1 MTKIKIIGPKTERAS
16 LVKTLHELKLLHL
29 VDHKKTEDLDIGTPE
44 INAEDIAAL
53 LVKVRALRASLK
65 NKTHSQEK
73 EKMSLFEDIKQKIT
87 KIAQTENILL
97 EKKKQI
103 EKTVAEK
110 KELIVQLE
118 MLRTLE
124 LGTDATKEYKS
135 LATFIGTIT
144 QKENLEKEIEEYAKE
159 ALVKIAQ
166 TKEGIIIAVFVPKKD
181 EAAIA
186 KVLEAHGYK
195 AQVWKEFEQKIT
207 NPKEAAQKEEVSVH
221 LLEKD
226 LAHMQTELEKHEIQH
241 RAYII
246 AAEKWLQK
254 EAEKAEAPVRF
265 AETKYS
271 FMIEGWVSAK
281 EYETL
286 KNALEETADK
296 KVHVEILDVKKT
308 DKIPIVMDN
317 LFFVKP
323 FEFFMNLYT
332 LPSYKEMDPSFLM
345 FFSFPFFFGLML
357 GDVGYGVVT
366 FLLFAALWWKMP
378 KARNLLTAM
387 MLSAIISIFFGFVF
401 GEYFGF
407 EHVSEQTGEWIIN
420 NWHLPLH
427 QQLLDNGELVYSFPR
442 LMSRMESE
450 MTVMGSTMPSILI
463 IGAIIGFIHVNLGL
477 FLGFIN
483 EVVSHGFKHAFFAKI
498 SWYVL
503 ELGIAC
509 AALGKL
515 GLIAMP
521 WTVGLAIIILS
532 AIMLFVGEG
541 IQGLVEIPGIMTNI
555 LSYLRLGAVG
565 LSSVG
570 LAVVINENLA
580 LPFMEKG
587 GIYIVVAVLI
597 LIFGHS
603 INIALGVLGPFLHS
617 LRLHYVEFFSKF
629 YKGGGVRFV
638 AFGEEKE
645 SD

>member
-1 MTKIKIIGPKTERAS
+1 MTKIKIIGPKTERVS
-16 LVKTLHELKLLHL
+16 LVETLHSLKLLHL
-29 VDHKKTEDLDIGTPE
+29 VDHKKTEELDIGAPE
-44 INAEDIAAL
+44 IYAEEIAAL
-53 LVKVRALRASLK
+53 LVKVRALYTSLK
-65 NKTHSQEK
+65 NKTGADAK
-73 EKMSLFEDIKQKIT
+73 EKIASFEEVKQKIT
-87 KIAQTENILL
+87 GIIEVESALL
-97 EKKKQI
+97 EKKKQT
-103 EKTVAEK
+103 EKTIAEK
-110 KELIVQLE
+110 KEIIAQLE
-118 MLRTLE
+118 LLAALE
-124 LGTDATKEYKS
+124 INPDAIQPYKS
-135 LATFIGTIT
+135 IAAFIGTVA
-144 QKENLEKEIEEYAKE
+144 QKENVEKEIRSHAKE
-159 ALVKIAQ
+159 ALIKIAQ
-166 TKEGIIIAVFVPKKD
+166 TKKDKVIAAFVSKKD
-181 EAAIA
+181 ETAIA
-186 KVLEAHGYK
+186 KVLEAHGFK
-195 AQVWKEFEQKIT
+195 QQTWKEFPRRMSS
-207 NPKEAAQKEEVSVH
+207 PKEAGQKEEVSVH

-226 LAHMQTELEKHEIQH
+226 LVHIETELQKHEMQY

-246 AAEKWLQK
+246 AVEKWLQR
-254 EAEKAEAPVRF
+254 EDEKAEAPVRF

-286 KNALEETADK
+286 KTALEETANK

-308 DKIPIVMDN
+308 DKTPIIMDN

-357 GDVGYGVVT
+357 GDVGYGIIT
-366 FLLFAALWWKMP
+366 FLLFTVLWWKMP

-387 MLSAIISIFFGFVF
+387 MLSAIVSIFFGFIF

-407 EHVSEQTGEWIIN
+407 EHVSEQTGGWMIQ

-427 QQLLDNGELVYSFPR
+427 QQILENGEFVYSFPR
-442 LMSRMESE
+442 LMSRMESQ
-450 MTVMGSTMPSILI
+450 MTIMGSTMPSIMI
-463 IGAIIGFIHVNLGL
+463 IGAVIGFIHVNLGL

-498 SWYVL
+498 SWYIL

-515 GLIAMP
+515 GLIGLP
-521 WTVGLAIIILS
+521 WTIGLGIILLA

-541 IQGLVEIPGIMTNI
+541 IQGIVEIPGILTNI

-587 GIYIVVAVLI
+587 GLYIVLAIFI
-597 LIFGHS
+597 LIMGHL
-603 INIALGVLGPFLHS
+603 INIALGVIGPFLHS
-617 LRLHYVEFFSKF
+617 MRLHYVEFFSKF
-629 YKGGGVRFV
+629 YKGGGIQFI

-645 SD
+645 EQ

>member
-1 MTKIKIIGPKTERAS
+1 MTRIKIIGPKTERAS
-16 LVKTLHELKLLHL
+16 LVETLHSLKLFHL
-29 VDHKKTEDLDIGTPE
+29 VDHKKTEELDIGTPE
-44 INAEDIAAL
+44 TSAEEIAAL
-53 LVKVRALRASLK
+53 LLKVRALYASLK
-65 NKTHSQEK
+65 NKTYAEAK
-73 EKMSLFEDIKQKIT
+73 EKIFSFEDVKQKVT
-87 KIAQTENILL
+87 KIAEAETALL
-97 EKKKQI
+97 EKKKQT
-103 EKTVAEK
+103 EKIIGEK

-118 MLRTLE
+118 LLAALE
-124 LGTDATKEYKS
+124 INTDAAQPYKS
-135 LATFIGTIT
+135 LASFVGTVA
-144 QKENLEKEIEEYAKE
+144 QKENIEKEVRENAKE
-159 ALVKIAQ
+159 ALVRIAH
-166 TKEGIIIAVFVPKKD
+166 TKEGTVVAVFVPKKH
-181 EAAIA
+181 EAVITRI
-186 KVLEAHGYK
+186 LESHGFK
-195 AQVWKEFEQKIT
+195 QQAWKEFPQRIAS
-207 NPKEAAQKEEVSVH
+207 PKEAAQKEEVSVH

-226 LAHMQTELEKHEIQH
+226 LGHRETELQKHEIQYG
-241 RAYII
+241 AYII
-246 AAEKWLQK
+246 AVEKWLQK

-286 KNALEETADK
+286 KAALEETAEK
-296 KVHVEILDVKKT
+296 KVHIEVLGVKKT
-308 DKIPIVMDN
+308 DKVPIIMDN

-357 GDVGYGVVT
+357 GDVGYGIVT
-366 FLLFAALWWKMP
+366 FLLFTILWWKMP
-378 KARNLLTAM
+378 RARNLLTAM
-387 MLSAIISIFFGFVF
+387 MLSAIISIFFGFMF

-407 EHVSEQTGEWIIN
+407 EHVSEQTGGWMVN

-450 MTVMGSTMPSILI
+450 MTIMGSTMPSILI

-498 SWYVL
+498 SWYIL

-509 AALGKL
+509 AALGGL
-515 GLIAMP
+515 GLIP
-521 WTVGLAIIILS
+521 LSWIIGFGIIIL
-532 AIMLFVGEG
+532 AAVMLFVGEG

-587 GIYIVVAVLI
+587 GAYVVVAVLI
-597 LIFGHS
+597 LIVGHL
-603 INIALGVLGPFLHS
+603 INIALGVIGPFLHS
-617 LRLHYVEFFSKF
+617 MRLHYVEFFSKF

-645 SD
+645 SE